1 LTASWKRP
9 GASGLFPALVVVLG
23 SSATAL
29 VLGFIKNI
37 VAAFYYGTSGAMD
50 AYLMALLL
58 PDVAMQFARTGAFNF
73 IPLFAAERQRSEAEA
88 WQAAGKMLSY
98 WLLLLAGTLLL
109 VFLLAPL
116 ALSLLAR
123 GYGPEQRAATL
134 ELIQILL
141 LMAATMGTGKI
152 LGVVLHGERRFL
164 MAGLSEVAFQ
174 LGSMAFLVAY
184 HGLGIRALA
193 WAQVFGGSLQ
203 LLVASCGLFANRRL
217 LRAGLDLGSAPVRR
231 MIRLSLPVYLGD
243 SGDKINLVVTRAFG
257 SLLPAGAISALQY
270 GYTPVEGLH
279 RMFAGPLATAL
290 FPFLSRR
297 FAEGDPRRARTTLG
311 RTVVLAAVVFLPL
324 TAVAWLFSH
333 QIVVLIFQRGSFDVG
348 STQLTSSALRLFA
361 PSVLALALNELLA
374 SSFHAR
380 QDTMVP
386 MRAGLVRVVCSTA
399 LCALL
404 IPSLG
409 HRGIALA
416 TTLSLYVKLLVLG
429 FCLRRVF
436 EAAELR
442 RQLAILGRVL
452 LAAAVMTAAVYPLS
466 VFATSEPPFANHALR
481 TLAGLGLVC
490 VVVYAAALR
499 VFARRP
505 FVLTVALARRVLLR
519 RWLQGAPRK
528 AAPGPARGAE
538 KGAVRP

>member
-1 LTASWKRP
+1 
-9 GASGLFPALVVVLG
+9 VVLG
-23 SSATAL
+23 SSASSL
-29 VLGFIKNI
+29 VLGFFKN
-37 VAAFYYGTSGAMD
+37 VLAAFYYGTSGGMD

-58 PDVAMQFARTGAFNF
+58 PDVAMQLARTGAFNF

-98 WLLLLAGTLLL
+98 WLLLLAGALLL
-109 VFLLAPL
+109 VLLLAPP
-116 ALSLLAR
+116 AMALLAP
-123 GYGPEQRAATL
+123 GYGGERRAATL
-134 ELIQILL
+134 GLTRILL

-164 MAGLSEVAFQ
+164 VAGLSEVAFQ
-174 LGSMAFLVAY
+174 LGSMAFLAVY
-184 HGLGIRALA
+184 HGLGIQALA

-203 LLVASCGLFANRRL
+203 LLVASCGLFSNRHL
-217 LRAGLDLGSAPVRR
+217 LRGGLDLGSAPVRR

-279 RMFAGPLATAL
+279 RMLAGPLSTAL

-297 FAEGDPRRARTTLG
+297 FAEKDQRRARTTLG
-311 RTVVLAAVVFLPL
+311 RTVVLAAVAFLPL
-324 TAVAWLFSH
+324 SAVAWLLSA
-333 QIVVLIFQRGSFDVG
+333 QIVVAVFQRGSFDVE
-348 STQLTSSALRLFA
+348 STELTSSALRLFA
-361 PSVLALALNELLA
+361 PSVFALALNELLA

-386 MRAGLVRVVCSTA
+386 MRAGLTRVVCNTA

-416 TTLSLYVKLLVLG
+416 TTLSLYVKMLVLG
-429 FCLRRVF
+429 FCLRRVY
-436 EAAELR
+436 APQELR
-442 RQLAILGRVL
+442 RQLRVLGRVL
-452 LAAAVMTAAVYPLS
+452 LAVAAMTAAVYPLS
-466 VFATSEPPFANHALR
+466 AFAASQPALARHAWPSL
-481 TLAGLGLVC
+481 LGLGLVC
-490 VVVYAAALR
+490 LGAYAAALR

-505 FVLTVALARRVLLR
+505 FVLTVALVRHFLLH
-519 RWLQGAPRK
+519 RWFRGTMRK
-528 AAPGPARGAE
+528 AASGPAGPDERGE
-538 KGAVRP
+538 VRQ